1 MAESGQ
7 YDSVELVGDRTVQY
21 FALAVTVAALT
32 AAFAQVSVPLG
43 PVPFTLQTAGVFL
56 AGLLLGPVWGGLALV
71 LYLLVGVAGAPVFSG
86 GSAGLGV
93 VTGPTGGFLVS
104 FPVAAALIGGIVH
117 RQVEPASPDQVNIG
131 LAVVA
136 LLVGLVTVYAIG
148 VPWFAEV
155 QDVSLAKAN
164 SQAGLKFVPGDLLK
178 AGAVLAL
185 LKGGHLALIDGFGG

>member
-1 MAESGQ
+1 MAEREQ
-7 YDSVELVGDRTVQY
+7 YDSVELVGDSTVEY
-21 FALAVTVAALT
+21 FVLAVAVAALT

-56 AGLLLGPVWGGLALV
+56 AGLLLGPVWGGFALV
-71 LYLLVGVAGAPVFSG
+71 LYLLVGIAGAPVFSG

-104 FPVAAALIGGIVH
+104 FPIAAAIIGGIVH
-117 RQVEPASPDQVNIG
+117 RRVEPRSPDGITLG

-136 LLVGLVTVYAIG
+136 LLVGLAVVYAVG
-148 VPWFAEV
+148 VPWFAAV

-164 SQAGLKFVPGDLLK
+164 SLAGVKFVPGDLLK
-178 AGAVLAL
+178 AGAVLVL
-185 LKGGHLALIDGFGG
+185 VRGGYLALADRFES

>member
-1 MAESGQ
+1 MTESGQ
-7 YDSVELVGDRTVQY
+7 YESVELVGDRTVQY
-21 FALAVTVAALT
+21 FAFAVAVAVLT

-56 AGLLLGPVWGGLALV
+56 AGLLLGPAWGGLALV
-71 LYLLVGVAGAPVFSG
+71 LYLLVGIAGAPVFSS

-104 FPVAAALIGGIVH
+104 FPVAAAIIGGIVH
-117 RQVEPASPDQVNIG
+117 RRVEPRSPDDINLG
-131 LAVVA
+131 LAILA
-136 LLVGLVTVYAIG
+136 LLVGMGIVYAIG
-148 VPWFAEV
+148 VPWFAQV

-164 SQAGLKFVPGDLLK
+164 SLAGLKFVPGDLLK

-185 LKGGHLALIDGFGG
+185 LRGGHLALVGTFDE